1 MSTILQYHQRYL
13 TILHIKQK
21 LEGVHLDAEIWKRRA
36 AEAAAKLVRDKMVV
50 GLGSGTT
57 VAEIIR
63 ALAKL
68 NPKATFVPSSST
80 TQRLASDL
88 GLKLSSLDV
97 HDKLDLAID
106 GADEVD
112 PNFNMI
118 KGGGGAHTREKIVA
132 GAAERVVIV
141 VDRTKLVRKLGER
154 SPVPVEVLPFAREY
168 TARRLAELGGEPKLR
183 IATSGAPFITDD
195 GNYILDVKFR
205 SIPKPA
211 ELEQKINRV
220 PGVVEN
226 GIFVDVADIVLVGY
240 NEGCKTLRTK
250 RNFLDFLAAR

>member
-1 MSTILQYHQRYL
+1 M
-13 TILHIKQK
+13 
-21 LEGVHLDAEIWKRRA
+21 WKREA
-36 AEAAAKLVRDKMVV
+36 AKVAAKLVRDKMMV

-63 ALAKL
+63 VLAKL
-68 NPKATFVPSSST
+68 KSKATFIPSSSP
-80 TQRLASDL
+80 TQRLAGDL

-97 HDKLDLAID
+97 HEKLDLMID

-112 PNFNMI
+112 PDFNMI

-132 GAAERVVIV
+132 GAAKRVVIV
-141 VDRTKLVRKLGER
+141 VDRTKLVKKLGER
-154 SPVPVEVLPFAREY
+154 APVPVEVIPFARDY
-168 TARRLAELGGEPKLR
+168 TARKLAELGGEPKLR
-183 IATSGAPFITDD
+183 GAASGSPFVTDD
-195 GNYILDVKFR
+195 GNYILDVKFH

-226 GIFVDVADIVLVGY
+226 GIFVGVADMVLVGY
-240 NEGCKTLRTK
+240 SDGCKILRTK
-250 RNFLDFLAAR
+250 MDFLDFLGD

>member
-1 MSTILQYHQRYL
+1 M
-13 TILHIKQK
+13 
-21 LEGVHLDAEIWKRRA
+21 WKREA
-36 AEAAAKLVRDKMVV
+36 AKVAAKLVRDKMMV

-63 ALAKL
+63 VLAKL
-68 NPKATFVPSSST
+68 KSKATFIPSSSP
-80 TQRLASDL
+80 TQRLAGDL

-97 HDKLDLAID
+97 HEKLDLMID

-112 PNFNMI
+112 PDFNMI

-132 GAAERVVIV
+132 GTAKRVVIV

-168 TARRLAELGGEPKLR
+168 TARKLAELGGEPKLR
-183 IATSGAPFITDD
+183 VATGGSPFVTDD
-195 GNYILDVKFR
+195 GNYILDVKFH
-205 SIPKPA
+205 SITNPA
-211 ELEQKINRV
+211 ELEQKINRI

-226 GIFVDVADIVLVGY
+226 GIFVGVADLALVGY
-240 NEGCKTLRTK
+240 ESGCMKLDSK
-250 RNFLDFLAAR
+250 QAFLKFMR

>member
-1 MSTILQYHQRYL
+1 M
-13 TILHIKQK
+13 
-21 LEGVHLDAEIWKRRA
+21 WKREA
-36 AEAAAKLVRDKMVV
+36 AKVAAKLVRDKMVV

-63 ALAKL
+63 VLAKL
-68 NPKATFVPSSST
+68 KSKATFITSSSL
-80 TQRLASDL
+80 TQRLAGDL

-97 HDKLDLAID
+97 YDKLDIMID

-112 PNFNMI
+112 PDFNLI
-118 KGGGGAHTREKIVA
+118 KGRGGAHTREKIVA

-141 VDRTKLVRKLGER
+141 VDRTKLVKKLGER
-154 SPVPVEVLPFAREY
+154 APVPVEVLPFVREY
-168 TARRLAELGGEPKLR
+168 TARKLAKLGGEPKLR
-183 IATSGAPFITDD
+183 AAVSGSPFVTDD

-226 GIFVDVADIVLVGY
+226 GIFVGVTDLVLVGY
-240 NEGCKTLRTK
+240 ESGCMKLDSK
-250 RNFLDFLAAR
+250 QAFLKFMRQ